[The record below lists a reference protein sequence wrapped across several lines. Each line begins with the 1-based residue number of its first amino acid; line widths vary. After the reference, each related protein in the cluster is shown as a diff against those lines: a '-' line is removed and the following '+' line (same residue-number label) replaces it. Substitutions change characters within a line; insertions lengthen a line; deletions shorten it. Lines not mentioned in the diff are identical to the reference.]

1 GYALLDPEFPDER
14 LTRTAHDATI
24 RVLVTD
30 TRQAGRLTAD
40 GVDGAWV
47 TVCVDADGALISA
60 RESGNLG
67 VALGPTDTACVMFTS
82 GSTGRPKG
90 ILSTHR
96 NLVST

>member
-30 TRQAGRLTAD
+30 TRQGSRISGPWA
-40 GVDGAWV
+40 
-47 TVCVDADGALISA
+47 TVRTDADHAAISA

-67 VALGPTDTACVMFTS
+67 VPLGPTDTACVMFTS